1 MFFVL
6 HGIVML
12 MKQHSYAFYN
22 GYLSEAYK
30 TRKSLEKR
38 LRQLKEVEPVQ
49 TPSATTPAPSALS
62 TSYLDHKPTAGE
74 LSQRRQYNQA
84 NQIRDA
90 STDIA
95 QVAAAIESEEPL
107 DIEQIML
114 FERIIRWEI
123 DALSEE
129 LKGKATRDE
138 QQYPSNLTLT
148 NHYEY
153 IVLPSLVYE
162 LAYPR
167 TDKINW
173 GYVLEKSIATAGIL
187 FIMQLVSQSFIYPIA
202 IQTVAMREAGM
213 PILERLRAFPNILS
227 QLIFPFMMEY
237 LMAWYM

>member
-1 MFFVL
+1 
-6 HGIVML
+6 ML

-22 GYLSEAYK
+22 GYLSEAYR
-30 TRKSLEKR
+30 TRNALEIR
-38 LRQLKEVEPVQ
+38 LQQLKEIEPAQ
-49 TPSATTPAPSALS
+49 TPSATTPAPAFLS

-95 QVAAAIESEEPL
+95 QVAAAIESTEPL
-107 DIEQIML
+107 DVEQILL

-129 LKGKATRDE
+129 LKGKASE
-138 QQYPSNLTLT
+138 VHQQYPNNLSIT

-162 LAYPR
+162 LSYPR

-173 GYVLEKSIATAGIL
+173 IYVFEKGLATAGVL
-187 FIMQLVSQSFIYPIA
+187 FIMMLVSQSYIYPVVM
-202 IQTVAMREAGM
+202 QTVEMRDAGM
-213 PILERLRAFPNILS
+213 PLLERLKMFPSILS
-227 QLIFPFMMEY
+227 ELIFPFMMEY